1 MRRIDVLRWALTG
14 GKPDSCNNSIRSCDP
29 EVYPDVQLTGCDGV
43 GCILLGSDG
52 VKVKARWDRI
62 TGDSGGLL
70 FQLKNLSPK
79 PLIGAMFF
87 NDSGIDKNG
96 LYG

>member
-29 EVYPDVQLTGCDGV
+29 EVYPDVLLTGCDGV

-62 TGDSGGLL
+62 TGDRWRS
-70 FQLKNLSPK
+70 FIPAQKSFSK
-79 PLIGAMFF
+79 AARRCYVF
-87 NDSGIDKNG
+87 
-96 LYG
+96 